1 MSLPEDAN
9 ELDTREHLVRWLE
22 FLKRALHFW
31 PVFGAALLIG
41 CLACGTFLAMAH
53 PRYRSETVVLYVEKG
68 TTADAAEAAAARTVA
83 VRLKELLMS
92 RQTLERVVTE
102 FNLYPELRRTT
113 GTTDAVEE
121 LKKHVEFR
129 APGGDT
135 FSIAFEGDSPSQAQ
149 NVTAELAHLVIDS
162 DSTLRKSRARAS
174 VEFLEGERKAT
185 ESQLRDAEQSLA
197 AFMAQHPRF
206 ALDATPLNNGAAIR
220 ASLAAAPTAG
230 QGAPS
235 AMRLPAAASI
245 GGASAGAASGAPAR
259 SGAVGHETQAEALA
273 KAAVAAAR
281 ENLNQQLLHYTPA
294 HPDVRAAQAELAR
307 ATERLAAAQAA
318 APAAAPAA
326 EGSNAESAAIQV
338 TPVAERR
345 PSPAPAPA
353 AAPVPAAKAN
363 EPEKD
368 LVNLETQ
375 WLRLTRAVTE
385 AREHQDQVEGQLFK
399 ADIQASSEGAG
410 RGVQV
415 DIIDPAFLP
424 QRALPPGPVLI
435 AAIFFVGSV
444 VLGAIGALIAAAFD
458 DRLLTARD
466 LNGITSVLVEIPRA
480 TRLSRGWR
488 PRGAT

>member
-1 MSLPEDAN
+1 MSPPEDAN

-22 FLKRALHFW
+22 FLRRALHFW
-31 PVFGAALLIG
+31 PVLAATLLIG

-102 FNLYPELRRTT
+102 FDLYPELRRTT

-121 LKKHVEFR
+121 LKKHIEFR

-162 DSTLRKSRARAS
+162 DSTLRKSRARAA
-174 VEFLEGERKAT
+174 VEFLEGEQKAT
-185 ESQLRDAEQSLA
+185 ETQLRDAEQSLA
-197 AFMAQHPRF
+197 TFMAEHPRF

-220 ASLAAAPTAG
+220 ASLGGGPSSG
-230 QGAPS
+230 HGAPV
-235 AMRLPAAASI
+235 AMRLPMASMA
-245 GGASAGAASGAPAR
+245 GASAGAVSGAPRPA
-259 SGAVGHETQAEALA
+259 ATGHETQAETLA

-294 HPDVRAAQAELAR
+294 HPDVRAAEAELAR

-318 APAAAPAA
+318 APTAAPAG

-338 TPVAERR
+338 APVAERR
-345 PSPAPAPA
+345 PSPAPAPVV
-353 AAPVPAAKAN
+353 APVPAAKTK

-368 LVNLETQ
+368 LVTLETQ
-375 WLRLTRAVTE
+375 WLKLTRAVTE

-435 AAIFFVGSV
+435 AAIFFVASLL
-444 VLGAIGALIAAAFD
+444 LGAVGALIAAAFD

-480 TRLSRGWR
+480 TRPSRGWR

>member
-31 PVFGAALLIG
+31 PILAAALLIG

-68 TTADAAEAAAARTVA
+68 TTADAAEAAASRTVA

-92 RQTLERVVTE
+92 RQTLERVLTE

-149 NVTAELAHLVIDS
+149 NVTAELAHLVIES
-162 DSTLRKSRARAS
+162 DSTLRKSRARAA

-185 ESQLRDAEQSLA
+185 ESQLHDAEQNLA
-197 AFMAQHPRF
+197 TFMAQHPRF

-220 ASLAAAPTAG
+220 ASLGGAATAG
-230 QGAPS
+230 QAAPS
-235 AMRLPAAASI
+235 AMRLPAASL
-245 GGASAGAASGAPAR
+245 GGVSAGSVSAAPPRPGAA
-259 SGAVGHETQAEALA
+259 GHETQAEALA

-281 ENLNQQLLHYTPA
+281 ENLAQQLLHYTPA

-318 APAAAPAA
+318 APAAAPPS
-326 EGSNAESAAIQV
+326 ESNNAEAAAIQV
-338 TPVAERR
+338 TPLAERR
-345 PSPAPAPA
+345 PNPAPAPA
-353 AAPVPAAKAN
+353 VAPVPVAKAN
-363 EPEKD
+363 EPAKD

-435 AAIFFVGSV
+435 AAIFFVASLL
-444 VLGAIGALIAAAFD
+444 LGALGALIAAAFD
-458 DRLLTARD
+458 DRLLGARD
-466 LNGITSVLVEIPRA
+466 LNGIASVLVEIPRA
-480 TRLSRGWR
+480 TRPLRGWR